1 MLYLLKLPPRP
12 YTEENGMGAGRLK
25 EEYERGGRKKRIGR
39 MESEEKTRKRSKKRG
54 KGENKRNCKRREG
67 QEEVGKKGYNRK
79 GERKRGV

>member
-1 MLYLLKLPPRP
+1 MRRKQ
-12 YTEENGMGAGRLK
+12 
-25 EEYERGGRKKRIGR
+25 EREVRKG
-39 MESEEKTRKRSKKRG
+39 G